1 MSLMHLLNSG
11 KSLVKVNDS
20 VTRYR
25 MHKQY
30 LLPKFG
36 SPKNPFADAAKVDS
50 DPPVER
56 SDPRTRPPATV
67 SGRKI
72 SGPNEPGRPSN
83 SQKTSSKNSF
93 GEGSRAGSPDLRGT
107 TAPRPSPTRI
117 WKPLLEKFAR
127 RLKTIGWGPKHRT
140 PAIFSAKK
148 IHKSPVQGELAWE
161 NIKVVRNDLS
171 DADVEIVP
179 LESSSSKPGAVPA
192 PASYEKARPLETV
205 WGRVTAGIFGQNAA

>member
-11 KSLVKVNDS
+11 KSLIKVNDS

-36 SPKNPFADAAKVDS
+36 SPKNPFTDAAKSDS
-50 DPPVER
+50 DRPAER
-56 SDPRTRPPATV
+56 PDPQTRPPASV
-67 SGRKI
+67 YAKKI
-72 SGPNEPGRPSN
+72 SGLDEPIRHAN
-83 SQKTSSKNSF
+83 SQKPISKNSF

-117 WKPLLEKFAR
+117 LKPLLEKWAHKLSPICRWPERKPLSKFAA
-127 RLKTIGWGPKHRT
+127 KNVHE
-140 PAIFSAKK
+140 PAIQA
-148 IHKSPVQGELAWE
+148 ELAWD
-161 NIKVVRNDLS
+161 NIKVVRNDLN

-179 LESSSSKPGAVPA
+179 LRSSSKPGAVPV
-192 PASYEKARPLETV
+192 PPSKEKARSLESV